1 MQVFA
6 GTLSRLQ
13 GVADSADLVSRSLHA
28 EDHQGPI

>member
-13 GVADSADLVSRSLHA
+13 GVADSIDLVTRSLHA
-28 EDHQGPI
+28 EDPSRPI